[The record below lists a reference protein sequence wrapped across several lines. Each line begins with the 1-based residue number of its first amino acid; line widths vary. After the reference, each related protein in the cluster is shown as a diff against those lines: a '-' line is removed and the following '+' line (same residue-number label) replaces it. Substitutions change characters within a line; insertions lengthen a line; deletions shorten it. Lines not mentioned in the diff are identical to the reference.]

1 MVDMEGVDPRRKPT
15 RKNMVRQLSLTSDVA
30 CVDSVPA
37 CTQMREIRA
46 LVRGAQPGDRFVFL
60 CQSCFVELCLGA
72 AC

>member
-60 CQSCFVELCLGA
+60 C
-72 AC
+72 

>member
-15 RKNMVRQLSLTSDVA
+15 RKNMVCQLSCTCYSA
-30 CVDSVPA
+30 RAHIVPA
-37 CTQMREIRA
+37 LTQMREIRA

-60 CQSCFVELCLGA
+60 CQSCFVTLCLGA